1 MAHDPDSVE
10 RAMHKTRKT
19 FYDVSRQ
26 NEERHSKYIACIAQ
40 NKTRWNDTE
49 SPCYEMR
56 ILMVGYQEEM
66 ARLRS
71 EYCELAGNDLIL

>member
-19 FYDVSRQ
+19 FYTIARQ
-26 NEERHSKYIACIAQ
+26 NEECDSMYIACVAQ
-40 NKTRWNDTE
+40 NKTRWNDTK

-56 ILMVGYQEEM
+56 MLMVGYQKEM
-66 ARLRS
+66 TRLHS
-71 EYCELAGNDLIL
+71 EYCELAGNDLVL